1 MRQTSATPI
10 IVLSHVAILAVWGF
24 DSKNQTIN
32 KGIYHSLYQASA
44 TALKRVDTH
53 LRIGGPVAGPGYLPD
68 FLTFMQKHDIP
79 VDFVEA

>member
-1 MRQTSATPI
+1 MRQTSTTI
-10 IVLSHVAILAVWGF
+10 IVLSHLAMLAVWGF
-24 DSKNQTIN
+24 DSKNQSIN
-32 KGIYHSLYQASA
+32 NEIYYSLYQASA
-44 TALKRVDTH
+44 AALKRVDTH